1 MYQNILE
8 ARYTNDAQD
17 TIYVLH
23 ETEADGV
30 MEEYIEPGSNEHNAL
45 VEAGWDHEKLLDMT
59 AVFKRE
65 QAATIYEVA
74 KQAAA
79 DAYEAEMEVQKSA
92 LDAIKK
98 KASAAHALQKKI
110 EKEAPEKIRA
120 INKYVVDNTTSEKL
134 DVAID
139 NFITFVKTINENEE
153 AIELIKKKTGK
164 NIKPKTALDALKH
177 LI

>member
-1 MYQNILE
+1 MYHNILE
-8 ARYTNDAQD
+8 ARYTNDSQD

-45 VEAGWDHEKLLDMT
+45 VEAGWDHEKLLDIT
-59 AVFKRE
+59 AEYKR
-65 QAATIYEVA
+65 QQSATLYEVA
-74 KQAAA
+74 KQAAV
-79 DAYEAEMEVQKSA
+79 DAYEAEIKMQKSA
-92 LDAIKK
+92 LSEIQK
-98 KASAAHALQKKI
+98 KASLAHVLHKKI
-110 EKEAPEKIRA
+110 EKGAAEKIRA
-120 INKYVVDNTTSEKL
+120 INKYVIDNTTSEKL

-139 NFITFVKTINENEE
+139 NFITFAKTINENEE

>member
-8 ARYTNDAQD
+8 ARYTNAAQD

-59 AVFKRE
+59 ADFKRE
-65 QAATIYEVA
+65 QAKTITDIAVQY
-74 KQAAA
+74 AA
-79 DAYEAEMEVQKSA
+79 DQYKESLA
-92 LDAIKK
+92 LHKK
-98 KASAAHALQKKI
+98 KATAAHALQKKL
-110 EKEAPEKIRA
+110 EKQAPEKIRA
-120 INKYVVDNTTSEKL
+120 INKYVVDNMTSEKL

-139 NFITFVKTINENEE
+139 NLITFLETINENEE